1 MFLDEITM
9 KEFSE
14 NLEHTKTIIIPYG
27 TVEEHGQHL
36 PLGTDTI
43 IPVEILKEVAR
54 HCSVFI
60 APPVYY
66 GVCTST
72 RQHPGTI
79 TISPDT
85 LRQLTL
91 DIVRDAYKKGLR
103 NFILLS
109 GHGGGL
115 HINALKEVAEKLIEE
130 IDGIKIAV
138 ICPYNLLWER
148 LQEIAET
155 ENDSHAGEIE
165 TSLIMALRPELVR
178 GTSQE
183 DYPAFPKPFIVKNK
197 LKYWPGGVWGDPS
210 KASPEKGRK
219 VVRLIVDE
227 LVSFIKEVENSGQY

>member
-27 TVEEHGQHL
+27 TVEEHGKHL

-43 IPVEILKEVAR
+43 IPLEILKEVAK
-54 HCSVFI
+54 HCNVFI
-60 APPVYY
+60 APPVHY

-85 LRQLTL
+85 LRHLTL

-115 HINALKEVAEKLIEE
+115 HINALKEVAEILIEE
-130 IDGIKIAV
+130 LDGIKIAV
-138 ICPYNLLWER
+138 ICPYNLLWES

-178 GTSQE
+178 GTSE
-183 DYPAFPKPFIVKNK
+183 EEYPTFPKPFIVKNK
-197 LKYWPGGVWGDPS
+197 LQYWPGGVWGNPS
-210 KASPEKGRK
+210 KASAEKGRK
-219 VVRLIVDE
+219 VAKLIVDE
-227 LVSFIKEVENSGQY
+227 LVSFIKEVENSG